1 MQEITVTEP
10 NFVTMFQCTGTQCR
24 DHCCKGWNIHL
35 DKATV
40 NKYISS
46 KYELIKNIAKENI
59 IFLKKD
65 IEQWGM
71 IKLSDD
77 TGNCPYL
84 TEESLCQVQKTL
96 GAQGL
101 STTCQT
107 FPRVERTYKND
118 VRKSLNLSCSE
129 VVGIVLTEPHAMM
142 LNEQS
147 IVKPQAY
154 VKPALTLQQKLLN
167 LFCLSLVEQAGRDI
181 NAGLYALIKFTLF
194 IERFKAVD
202 NTALAEIEPVYHAL
216 LDQLQSG
223 ELREE
228 LSDFST
234 DRNIKVSLVLLI
246 QDYFRSL
253 QVSRGG
259 GVLDY
264 YIQCLL
270 RTLTQDDTH
279 SVDEGIARLEATWQ
293 KVYERQDETGFDL
306 KNLILYKIW
315 ENNFPNQKNVDP
327 IRSLYMIGVEY
338 YFIKMLIAASA
349 YERTYLEKEDA
360 INIVYSFHSRSQHNP
375 TIHENF
381 HKHIETVRTGDD
393 LSMIHL
399 LT

>member
-10 NFVTMFQCTGTQCR
+10 NFVTTFQCTGTQCR

-40 NKYISS
+40 NKYLSS
-46 KYELIKNIAKENI
+46 KDDYIKKIAKENI
-59 IFLKKD
+59 ILLKK
-65 IEQWGM
+65 EVTTWGM
-71 IKLSDD
+71 VKLVED

-84 TEESLCQVQKTL
+84 TEDSLCQVQKTL
-96 GAQGL
+96 GAKAL
-101 STTCQT
+101 STTCKT
-107 FPRVERTYKND
+107 FPRIERIYKND
-118 VRKSLNLSCSE
+118 LRKSLSLSCPE
-129 VVGIVLTEPHAMM
+129 VASIVLTDPHAMI
-142 LNEQS
+142 LNEKS
-147 IVKPQAY
+147 IVKPKANAM
-154 VKPALTLQQKLLN
+154 PALSQQQKLLN
-167 LFCLSLVEQAGRDI
+167 LFCLSLVDQAGRDI
-181 NAGLYALIKFTLF
+181 DVGFYALIKFALF
-194 IERFKAVD
+194 IEKFELVD

-216 LDQLQSG
+216 LVQIQSG
-223 ELREE
+223 EMREE
-228 LSDFST
+228 LSKFST
-234 DRNIKVSLVLLI
+234 DDNVKVTLVLLL

-253 QVSRGG
+253 PVSRAN
-259 GVLDY
+259 GVLNY

-270 RTLTQDDTH
+270 RTLTEEENH
-279 SVDEGIARLEATWQ
+279 SVGEGVAKLETTWQ
-293 KVYERQDETGFDL
+293 KVYEQQDETGFDL

-315 ENNFPNQKNVDP
+315 GNNFPNQKNADP
-327 IRSLYMIGVEY
+327 LRTLYMISVEY

-360 INIVYSFHSRSQHNP
+360 INIVYSFHSLSQHNP